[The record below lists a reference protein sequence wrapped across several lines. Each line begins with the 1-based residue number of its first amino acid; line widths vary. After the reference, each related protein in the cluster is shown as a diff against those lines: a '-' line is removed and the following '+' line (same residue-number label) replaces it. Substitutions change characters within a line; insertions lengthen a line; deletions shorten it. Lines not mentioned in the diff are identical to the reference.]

1 MTRRHFII
9 DFYPCG
15 CSLATGA
22 AVWFRLVGGGVW
34 VGTAVGVPV
43 GAGVRVGVC
52 VGAGVA
58 VGSFRASSYI

>member
-1 MTRRHFII
+1 MTRRRFII

-43 GAGVRVGVC
+43 GAGLEYADEVTLFKALENRNEM
-52 VGAGVA
+52 
-58 VGSFRASSYI
+58 